1 MSDAQQRTEWTAMAE
16 AISFISA
23 TLGETYTAAQG
34 NGLYWSALGVQ
45 RPDGVWPYPVG
56 LENLGSEV
64 KLILF
69 LLGCR
74 RGSFGGREAVRDHG
88 MGDIPRPRIKQILI

>member
-34 NGLYWSALGVQ
+34 NGLY
-45 RPDGVWPYPVG
+45 
-56 LENLGSEV
+56 
-64 KLILF
+64 
-69 LLGCR
+69 
-74 RGSFGGREAVRDHG
+74 
-88 MGDIPRPRIKQILI
+88 